1 MEIREMQ
8 MSDIEARKA
17 EIEAM
22 LNNEDADLDA
32 LNAEVDE
39 LNKRAS
45 EIKEEAEKRDALLS
59 AIEEHREG
67 IVIAEQ
73 KEEKAMSNTVEIRN
87 TKEYIEAYANY
98 IKTGKADECRAL
110 LTENVTGG
118 TIPVPEF
125 VYETVKRAWE
135 REGIMTLVN
144 RVSLPGNLKVGFEIS
159 ATDAEIHIEGTEAP
173 DEERL
178 TLGVVT
184 LVPQSIKKWITIS
197 DEAIDLGGEAFL
209 RYIYEELTHKIAK
222 KAADEVIA
230 KIEASP
236 ATSGANAP
244 AVPVLKQDM
253 GLGTVISAIGLLSDE
268 ATDITLIMNKS
279 TWADFRALAL
289 QANYPLDIFDERRV
303 VFNNTIK
310 AYSEAAENETYII
323 VGDLAYGVT
332 VNLPNGD
339 DITIKYD
346 DLSLAESDLVKI
358 VGRMYAGIGVVAP
371 NALVKVT
378 KGA

>member
-17 EIEAM
+17 EIETM

-59 AIEEHREG
+59 AIAEHREG

-73 KEEKAMSNTVEIRN
+73 KEEKSMSNTVEIRN

-173 DEERL
+173 EEEKL

-253 GLGTVISAIGLLSDE
+253 GLGTVTSAIGLLSDE
-268 ATDITLIMNKS
+268 ATDITLVMNKS

>member
-59 AIEEHREG
+59 AIAEHREG

-73 KEEKAMSNTVEIRN
+73 KEEKSMSNTVEIRN

-159 ATDAEIHIEGTEAP
+159 ATDAEIHIEGTDAP
-173 DEERL
+173 DEEQL

-230 KIEASP
+230 KIVASP

-253 GLGTVISAIGLLSDE
+253 GLGTVTSAIGLLSDE
-268 ATDITLIMNKS
+268 ATDITLVMNKS

-346 DLSLAESDLVKI
+346 DLSLAEADLVKI